1 MESTPIPKATST
13 EPGAALDELR
23 RRGHRVGAA
32 RAMAGDV
39 SRRRY
44 VRLELEAGGTAVLA
58 LYPPDLAETCR
69 RYLRSG
75 RLLAGAG
82 VRVPDV
88 LEDDCAAGWVLLEDL
103 GERTLYEHR
112 GRPWSELGAWFEE
125 AVGILG
131 RIAALP
137 PGEVAALNPPLDR
150 ELLLRELRQTRER
163 FLEPLGLGGRRP
175 AGAAGGGGRRDDP
188 ALGEELEAAL
198 ETLCERLGAEPAVP
212 CHRDFG
218 ARNLVP
224 LGPIVPGE
232 TASGAAVGV
241 LDHQDLRLGPPAYDL
256 ASLLND
262 SLFPPPELEQRL
274 LERAGAAGAG
284 PGGGAL
290 ESYHRAAGQR
300 TLKAVGSYAAFARRG
315 DGRHLPLI
323 PPTLGRAL
331 AHLRRLPETAAL
343 TPRLDELWRPALAG
357 EGLER
362 LLP

>member
-1 MESTPIPKATST
+1 MVTPAVPRSL
-13 EPGAALDELR
+13 PGALDELR
-23 RRGHRVGAA
+23 HRGRPVRAA

-39 SRRRY
+39 SRRSY
-44 VRLELEAGGTAVLA
+44 VRLELQAGGTAVLA
-58 LYPPDLAETCR
+58 LYPPDLEETCR
-69 RYLRSG
+69 RYLASG

-82 VRVPDV
+82 VRVPEV
-88 LEDDCAAGWVLLEDL
+88 LEEDCGAGWVLLEDL

-112 GRPWSELGAWFEE
+112 GRPWSELALWFEE
-125 AVGILG
+125 AVAALG
-131 RIAALP
+131 RIAALA
-137 PGEVAALNPPLDR
+137 PGEVAALNPPLDGA
-150 ELLLRELRQTRER
+150 LLRRELRQTREL
-163 FLEPLGLGGRRP
+163 FLEPLGLDGGR
-175 AGAAGGGGRRDDP
+175 AASGRRDEP
-188 ALGEELEAAL
+188 PLARELEAAL
-198 ETLCERLGAEPAVP
+198 ATLCDRLGAEPAAP

-224 LGPIVPGE
+224 LGPAGAAE
-232 TASGAAVGV
+232 TGPGAAVGV

-262 SLFPPPELEQRL
+262 SLFPPPDLEERL
-274 LERAGAAGAG
+274 LGRAGVAGAG
-284 PGGGAL
+284 ADR

-331 AHLRRLPETAAL
+331 AHLGRLPETAAL
-343 TPRLDELWRPALAG
+343 APRLGELWRPALAG
-357 EGLER
+357 ERLER